1 MEITKRKTNN
11 ITSVK
16 EIGLSDFSV
25 DTTANFSLRIPFD
38 RIKGDAERI
47 VEEYMEKYKSKYPD
61 VDINKDVYFD
71 FRLIHSIGFSGEP
84 EFSAEVIIW
93 LKAKNNCGWPEDQSE
108 DYEEIPVTLTED
120 AKQAVKRI
128 IVKKL
133 MESWLAE

>member
-93 LKAKNNCGWPEDQSE
+93 LKAKNNCGWPEDQCE

-133 MESWLAE
+133 MENGLAE

>member
-1 MEITKRKTNN
+1 MEITRRSTNN

-16 EIGLSDFSV
+16 EIDLSEFYV
-25 DTTANFSLRIPFD
+25 DTMANFSLHIPPD
-38 RIKGDAERI
+38 YIKGDAESI
-47 VEEYMEKYKSKYPD
+47 VDECMEKYKAKYPD
-61 VDINKDVYFD
+61 VDINKDVYCD
-71 FRLIHSIGFSGEP
+71 FRLIHSIGFSEEP

-108 DYEEIPVTLTED
+108 DYEEIPITLTED

-133 MESWLAE
+133 IENGLTE

>member
-1 MEITKRKTNN
+1 MEITRRRANN

-16 EIGLSDFSV
+16 EIGLSEFCV
-25 DTTANFSLRIPFD
+25 DTTANFSLHIPLD

-47 VEEYMEKYKSKYPD
+47 VDECMEKYKAKYPD
-61 VDINKDVYFD
+61 VDINKDVYCD
-71 FRLIHSIGFSGEP
+71 FRLIHSIVFSGEP

-93 LKAKNNCGWPEDQSE
+93 LKAKNDCGWPEDQSE

-133 MESWLAE
+133 MENGLTE